1 MLLRKPP
8 PPLLRNLPRRCI
20 SPESSSAAAGAGA
33 ITFSHDPWIAKVV
46 VTAFL
51 LSPAPPAAAARLA
64 AFREALLTPSVA
76 VLVVQRLGNPN
87 SAAEL
92 FAAGLPGD
100 MYAAVRM
107 LCRSRLSAAALAL
120 FDRILSERRPV
131 DGELLG
137 HLITSFSAAGDL
149 DAGLALLRRAPELN
163 CRLPAFA
170 FNSLMNLL
178 AARNRAGEAVS
189 LFRRQLASPSF
200 SPDTCSF
207 NIAVRC
213 LLRTGDLDGAIE
225 LFHAMGSFGCS
236 PDDFSHNI
244 LIHGLCRANQVEK
257 GRQILRDIRSTRSRP
272 PGVITYTSVI
282 SGLCKM
288 GNMADAC
295 EVFDEMLAM
304 GITPT
309 EVTFNV
315 LIDGFGKAG
324 DTASAAAVHG
334 KMAAAGCSPDVVTFT
349 SLIDGHCRAGQLQE
363 ALRLWREMGSKKGIL
378 PNAYT
383 FSVLVNAL
391 CRMNRLSE
399 ARELLAEL
407 RRRADIAVPGAFVYN
422 PAIDGFCKAG
432 NLEEASRLVMEMEE
446 KGCTPDK
453 VTYTILIIGHCMK
466 GRAADAIALFAK
478 MNAVGCEPDAIT
490 VGSLVSCLLKAGMA
504 GEADRIM
511 LSSSSFSVREAD
523 DVTGVT

>member
-1 MLLRKPP
+1 
-8 PPLLRNLPRRCI
+8 
-20 SPESSSAAAGAGA
+20 
-33 ITFSHDPWIAKVV
+33 
-46 VTAFL
+46 
-51 LSPAPPAAAARLA
+51 
-64 AFREALLTPSVA
+64 
-76 VLVVQRLGNPN
+76 
-87 SAAEL
+87 
-92 FAAGLPGD
+92 
-100 MYAAVRM
+100 M
-107 LCRSRLSAAALAL
+107 LCRSRLCAAALAL
-120 FDRILSERRPV
+120 FDRMLSERRPV
-131 DGELLG
+131 DGDLLG
-137 HLITSFSAAGDL
+137 HLIASFSVTGDL
-149 DAGLALLRRAPELN
+149 DAGIGLLRRAPELN

-170 FNSLMNLL
+170 FNSLINLL
-178 AARNRAGEAVS
+178 ASKNRAGEAVA
-189 LFRRQLASPSF
+189 LFRRHLASPSF

-207 NIAVRC
+207 NIAVQC
-213 LLRTGDLDGAIE
+213 LLRTGDLDGAVE
-225 LFHAMGSFGCS
+225 LFHAMPSFGCS

-288 GNMADAC
+288 GKMADAC
-295 EVFDEMLAM
+295 EVFDEMLAA

-324 DTASAAAVHG
+324 DTASAAAVHA

-349 SLIDGHCRAGQLQE
+349 SLIDGHCRAGQLEE
-363 ALRLWREMGSKKGIL
+363 ALRLWRDMSVL

-391 CRMNRLSE
+391 CRVNRLSE

-432 NLEEASRLVMEMEE
+432 NLQEANRLVMEMEE
-446 KGCTPDK
+446 KGCSPDK

-466 GRAADAIALFAK
+466 GRVADAISLFGK
-478 MNAVGCEPDAIT
+478 MGAAGCEPDGIT

-511 LSSSSFSVREAD
+511 LSSSSLKTLTSQRSSC
-523 DVTGVT
+523 